1 VAVVA
6 DDVTVTAKAPAQ
18 TDAAP
23 SKDVRPE
30 VVVLPSEQPSAV
42 GATPAA
48 TPAAKTAPKPAA
60 KPAEPDTDVVR
71 RLVPDGDAHPE
82 PLDDPADLRAKL
94 ARTAAL
100 KKPGSRERQEQREA
114 LQDHSSEQ

>member
-18 TDAAP
+18 NDPEP
-23 SKDVRPE
+23 SKDTRPE

-42 GATPAA
+42 GA
-48 TPAAKTAPKPAA
+48 KPAA
-60 KPAEPDTDVVR
+60 KPAAKPEPKAAEPDTDVVR
-71 RLVPDGDAHPE
+71 RLIPEGDEHPE
-82 PLDDPADLRAKL
+82 PLDDPSDLRARL

-100 KKPGSRERQEQREA
+100 KKPGSPERQGQREEA
-114 LQDHSSEQ
+114 LRDKTSEQ